1 MTTTIG
7 RSTSGLVLGAVAVV
21 SFLGL
26 GFALVFMKMPPQTI
40 LALVAGMIT
49 VTISAFRP
57 YVGVHVIVA
66 LIFIEGA
73 TTLPEW
79 STVMQV
85 FGLLLLTGWMAQALA
100 QRRLRVP
107 IGPQVLL
114 VLAYLVWGSICVLKA
129 YDVREALSRM
139 GTYGMLSVTA
149 LMVVSVVNT
158 PERLRR
164 LFTALAL
171 WVGLSG
177 IIALVMYYAGA
188 TLVASGFVGN
198 RNILALYCNIGLA
211 GAFLLQT
218 LTRAPM
224 TKILLFASLPITLLT
239 LGLTLSRTG
248 LVIMLVALTVV
259 GYRLLR
265 QRGVMLLLGGAL
277 AIVVLGV
284 VLPASFWSR
293 AGTILPSIE
302 RQQDTFG
309 MRVRLWEAGVRM
321 VEDRP
326 IFGVGPGNFRLVL
339 ARYARGGLAGTQL
352 NAHNAYVVVAAETG
366 LPGLALFLS
375 IMIAGGLAARGVA
388 RAARAAGREDLALAA
403 FMVQLLTFI
412 VLCTGITMTVEGLKI
427 LWILVGAG
435 QALVGI
441 ARVELSQAGATEP
454 AVALGEPVE
463 ATPA

>member
-1 MTTTIG
+1 VTTTIG
-7 RSTSGLVLGAVAVV
+7 RSTSGLFLGAVAVV
-21 SFLGL
+21 SVLGL
-26 GFALVFMKMPPQTI
+26 GFALVFMKMPPLTI
-40 LALVAGMIT
+40 LGLVAGMIT

-57 YVGVHVIVA
+57 YLGVHVIVA
-66 LIFIEGA
+66 LLFIEGA
-73 TTLPEW
+73 TVMPEGA
-79 STVMQV
+79 TALQI
-85 FGLLLLTGWMAQALA
+85 FGLLILTGWMAQSLT
-100 QRRLRVP
+100 QRRLRVQ
-107 IGPQVLL
+107 IGPQMLL
-114 VLAYLVWGSICVLKA
+114 VFAYLVWGSMCVLKA
-129 YDVREALSRM
+129 YDVHEALTRM

-149 LMVVSVVNT
+149 LMVASVVNT
-158 PERLRR
+158 TERLRR

-171 WVGLSG
+171 WIGLAGS
-177 IIALVMYYAGA
+177 IAIVMYYAGS
-188 TLVASGFVGN
+188 TIVAQGFVGN
-198 RNILALYCNIGLA
+198 RNVLALYCNIGLA

-218 LTRAPM
+218 ITRAPI
-224 TKILLFASLPITLLT
+224 TKILLFAALPIMLLT

-248 LVIMLVALTVV
+248 LVIMFGALTVV

-265 QRGVMLLLGGAL
+265 QRGVMLLLGGAV
-277 AIVVLGV
+277 AIVVLAV
-284 VLPASFWSR
+284 VLPSSFWSR

-302 RQQDTFG
+302 RRQDTFG

-339 ARYARGGLAGTQL
+339 ARYARGSLASAQL

-366 LPGLALFLS
+366 LPGLALFVS
-375 IMIAGGLAARGVA
+375 IMIAGMVAARRVA
-388 RAARAAGREDLALAA
+388 VAAHAAGREDLALAA
-403 FMVQLLTFI
+403 FMIQLLTFI

-441 ARVELSQAGATEP
+441 ARAELSQAGAVEP
-454 AVALGEPVE
+454 ALALNESVE